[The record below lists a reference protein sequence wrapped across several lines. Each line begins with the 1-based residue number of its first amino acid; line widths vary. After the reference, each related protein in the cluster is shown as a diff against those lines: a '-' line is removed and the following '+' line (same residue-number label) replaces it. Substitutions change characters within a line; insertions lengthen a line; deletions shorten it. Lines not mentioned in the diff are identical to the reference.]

1 MNSQLN
7 SQPMNWAIDYSQN
20 KAGQI
25 YGNAI
30 SNIGGMTGNAI
41 MEFAKKQREDAEK
54 KAKEEA
60 AQKFLTAQGMP
71 EEDAK
76 GVVKGIGVDNFL
88 KMQQIDNER
97 KQMQM
102 QAQAYPQRVAQA
114 EAEAKAEKAK
124 TEAAARDAAIYKNVL
139 MGGSAPGTPPPMLAR
154 NGSTQ
159 ADMSPMGYMQRM
171 AQSGASME
179 AINKG
184 GDAIRQAQGTPEAKM
199 KTHDVDGRK
208 ITTFGNQI
216 VYEPKETQA
225 RGLKIGDTDIRE
237 INGVKTELEWQGS
250 RNGWV
255 RKSDQQPLMI
265 PASPFD
271 FTGSPR
277 QNPTVWGTKQA
288 DEPPAEQI
296 GGAVSVKTKAEYDA
310 LPVGTSYIGPD
321 GKRATKKAR

>member
-88 KMQQIDNER
+88 KMQQIDNDR
-97 KQMQM
+97 KQM
-102 QAQAYPQRVAQA
+102 QAQAQAYQQRVAA
-114 EAEAKAEKAK
+114 SEAKAKAERAK
-124 TEAAARDAAIYKNVL
+124 AEAAARDAAIYKNVL
-139 MGGSAPGTPPPMLAR
+139 MGGSAAGTPPPMLAR

-184 GDAIRQAQGTPEAKM
+184 GDAIRQAMPDPDRAKIG
-199 KTHDVDGRK
+199 KEITLSDGRK
-208 ITTFGNQI
+208 GVWTSGGGIQVLDDKKETTQSRPEIGAKRTRTLPDIGTFEEEWDGREWVEVNTKEPVFTKDTSVFGNGARSLNP
-216 VYEPKETQA
+216 VFAPKQTTDA
-225 RGLKIGDTDIRE
+225 PKSLSRFKIIE
-237 INGVKTELEWQGS
+237 VK
-250 RNGWV
+250 
-255 RKSDQQPLMI
+255 
-265 PASPFD
+265 
-271 FTGSPR
+271 
-277 QNPTVWGTKQA
+277 
-288 DEPPAEQI
+288 
-296 GGAVSVKTKAEYDA
+296 
-310 LPVGTSYIGPD
+310 
-321 GKRATKKAR
+321 

>member
-30 SNIGGMTGNAI
+30 SNIGETTGNAI

-88 KMQQIDNER
+88 KMQQIDNDR
-97 KQMQM
+97 KQM
-102 QAQAYPQRVAQA
+102 QAQAQAYQQRVAA
-114 EAEAKAEKAK
+114 SEAEAKAERAK

-208 ITTFGNQI
+208 IATFGNQI
-216 VYEPKETQA
+216 VPAEKQDV
-225 RGLKIGDTDIRE
+225 I
-237 INGVKTELEWQGS
+237 GS
-250 RNGWV
+250 RPDIGAK
-255 RKSDQQPLMI
+255 RTRTI
-265 PASPFD
+265 P
-271 FTGSPR
+271 G
-277 QNPTVWGTKQA
+277 
-288 DEPPAEQI
+288 
-296 GGAVSVKTKAEYDA
+296 
-310 LPVGTSYIGPD
+310 VGTFEEEWD
-321 GKRATKKAR
+321 GKSWVETNTKEELYLNTQGIYGGERKLNPVFAPQQTTEAPKSLSRFKIIEVK

>member
-76 GVVKGIGVDNFL
+76 GVVKGI
-88 KMQQIDNER
+88 
-97 KQMQM
+97 
-102 QAQAYPQRVAQA
+102 
-114 EAEAKAEKAK
+114 
-124 TEAAARDAAIYKNVL
+124 
-139 MGGSAPGTPPPMLAR
+139 
-154 NGSTQ
+154 
-159 ADMSPMGYMQRM
+159 
-171 AQSGASME
+171 
-179 AINKG
+179 
-184 GDAIRQAQGTPEAKM
+184 
-199 KTHDVDGRK
+199 
-208 ITTFGNQI
+208 
-216 VYEPKETQA
+216 
-225 RGLKIGDTDIRE
+225 
-237 INGVKTELEWQGS
+237 
-250 RNGWV
+250 
-255 RKSDQQPLMI
+255 
-265 PASPFD
+265 D